1 MSETH
6 ALVTEPAEV
15 ATGLAAEEVH
25 DEETS
30 AAESLIEEVS
40 IDGMCGVY

>member
-6 ALVTEPAEV
+6 PLATETHPI
-15 ATGLAAEEVH
+15 AAEEVH

-30 AAESLIEEVS
+30 AVDSLIEEVS